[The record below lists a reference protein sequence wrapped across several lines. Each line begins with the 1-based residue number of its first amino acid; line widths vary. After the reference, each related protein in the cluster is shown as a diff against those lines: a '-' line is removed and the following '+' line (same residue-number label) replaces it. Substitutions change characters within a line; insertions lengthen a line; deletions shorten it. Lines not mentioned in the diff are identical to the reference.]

1 MAAQIHD
8 PLFFKNKSEATA
20 WFKKNHIKK
29 EQQWMGFFKKNSLK
43 SLFSA
48 EDVKDLALCYGW
60 TVVVIKSIDYFSYQ
74 MLFIKRKAKSAWS
87 LKVIKRFQELKK
99 QGLIQKQG
107 QWAFDHR
114 DQKKTEKKNI
124 LFSEKQL
131 RTFKK
136 NKQAWDFFQ
145 AQTASYQKYMTY
157 WVTTAVRAETQDQ
170 RLSELI
176 SDSEN
181 QTKLK
186 RVLKSQERLLENK
199 KNKYAAGNT
208 PIEEAKNL
216 GPLTGAEFR
225 TIGIETVEELKSL
238 GWEKALLKW
247 INHYP
252 HRLHTMAGYAVI
264 GAVND
269 QVYKKLDPEYKAEIK
284 SFINDLKSE
293 LRQS

>member
-1 MAAQIHD
+1 MAAQNHE
-8 PLFFKNKSEATA
+8 PLFFKSKAEAKA

-43 SLFSA
+43 SIFSA

-60 TVVVIKSIDYFSYQ
+60 TVVVIKGIDYFSYQ
-74 MLFIKRKAKSAWS
+74 MLFIKRKLNSAWS

-114 DQKKTEKKNI
+114 DQKKTEKKRI
-124 LFSEKQL
+124 LFSDKQL

-136 NKQAWDFFQ
+136 NKKAWTFFQ
-145 AQTASYQKYMTY
+145 AQTPSYIKYMTS
-157 WVTTAVRAETQDQ
+157 WVTTAVREETQEE
-170 RLSELI
+170 RLTELI

-186 RVLKSQERLLENK
+186 RILNAQERFLESK
-199 KNKYAAGNT
+199 KNKYAAGST

-216 GPLTGAEFR
+216 GPMTGAEFR
-225 TIGIETVEELKSL
+225 TLGIETVEQLKSL
-238 GWEKALLKW
+238 GWEKAFMMW

-264 GAVND
+264 GAVHD
-269 QVYKKLDPEYKAEIK
+269 QAYKKLDPEYKAEIK
-284 SFINDLKSE
+284 SFIKDLKSE
-293 LRQS
+293 LRQA